1 MAAEFNESF
10 EDINGD
16 FPGDLHNDD
25 IDNLSHLGDSDPEI
39 IESDP
44 ELVGSDPDLVE
55 SEPDLVGSDLE
66 LTGSEPEVVGS
77 DQDSARSV
85 DDSPAAKD
93 LEVGVAED
101 DPPEIKQKKLM
112 SLVLS
117 SSMWRLKLR
126 CRAERLFF
134 EDLKTVQAQVRQFEE
149 EFLEHIRTAKLKRY
163 ATPKTLAS
171 LSKDKIMGF
180 ILKIMMGQL
189 AAQTTRLRE
198 RRVQMVEMQAK
209 YYKLQKEITKDYEEK
224 YPEEPLNLEREIWL
238 LDKLIDNRKDY
249 MILQE
254 LFQSMFHFHNSQ
266 QRRPMWCL
274 MDDDE
279 EEDEE
284 DDSGKEEFL
293 KSQMIATLLR
303 PSYVITSLSKAD
315 IEWLKDAHGHL
326 IYAALSDFR

>member
-1 MAAEFNESF
+1 MAKGFDTSLEEIDS
-10 EDINGD
+10 D
-16 FPGDLHNDD
+16 FPGYLHNDD
-25 IDNLSHLGDSDPEI
+25 LENLLPLEDSDPEMM
-39 IESDP
+39 ESDPELVESDPDLMGSEPEFVESDPEVVGSDP
-44 ELVGSDPDLVE
+44 ELVGSD
-55 SEPDLVGSDLE
+55 
-66 LTGSEPEVVGS
+66 
-77 DQDSARSV
+77 QDSASSL
-85 DDSPAAKD
+85 DDSLAAKD
-93 LEVGVAED
+93 LNLGVAED
-101 DPPEIKQKKLM
+101 DPPEIKKKKLM

-117 SSMWRLKLR
+117 SSMWRFKLR

-134 EDLKTVQAQVRQFEE
+134 DDLKTVQAHVTEFEE
-149 EFLEHIRTAKLKRY
+149 EFLEHIRTVKLKRY

-171 LSKDKIMGF
+171 LAKDKIMGF
-180 ILKIMMGQL
+180 ILKIMMSQL
-189 AAQTTRLRE
+189 ADQTTRLRQ
-198 RRVQMVEMQAK
+198 RRVQMIEIQAK
-209 YYKLQKEITKDYEEK
+209 YYKLQKEITKDYEDEK
-224 YPEEPLNLEREIWL
+224 TEEPLNLEREIWL

-284 DDSGKEEFL
+284 DDDDKEEFL

-303 PSYVITSLSKAD
+303 PSYVITSLSKDD

-326 IYAALSDFR
+326 IYAALSDFG